1 MRAIDFPF
9 FDTAFAAFAHRG
21 GAKHPDLV
29 GKENSLQAFQHAVD
43 LGYRYLETDVQATRD
58 EQLVAFHDEMLDRV
72 TDSSGSV
79 VDLTYAELQRVRIAG
94 TEPIPRL
101 DDLLDAFPEARF
113 NLDLKHPNAIT
124 ALVRT
129 IERHRAQDRVCV
141 ASFSTERIRAFR
153 RLMGRRVP
161 TAVSPAGAVWNG
173 DLPLLPRLLN
183 SPGIAFQLPLRHSVL
198 GKDLRVVTRRLVK
211 HAHAAGKVVHAWT
224 IDDEQMVDDLID
236 LGLDGVFTDRTDIA
250 KRVLQQRG
258 LWEGP
263 Q

>member
-173 DLPLLPRLLN
+173 YLPLLPRLLN
-183 SPGIAFQLPLRHSVL
+183 SGWQGGS
-198 GKDLRVVTRRLVK
+198 RLD
-211 HAHAAGKVVHAWT
+211 H
-224 IDDEQMVDDLID
+224 
-236 LGLDGVFTDRTDIA
+236 
-250 KRVLQQRG
+250 
-258 LWEGP
+258 
-263 Q
+263 